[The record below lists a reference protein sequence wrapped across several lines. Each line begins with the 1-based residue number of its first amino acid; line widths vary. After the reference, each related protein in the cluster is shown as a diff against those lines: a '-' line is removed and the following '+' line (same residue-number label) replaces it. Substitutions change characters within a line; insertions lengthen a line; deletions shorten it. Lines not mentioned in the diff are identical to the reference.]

1 MDRRLQPSATR
12 DAWRAPADSSLAP
25 GESLAEFDF
34 TAVRAVSGAHVM
46 ALAKTDSWTRQGHDL
61 PSLGPPGTDKT
72 HFVVGIGR
80 LLDPREG
87 IAAATFYD

>member
-1 MDRRLQPSATR
+1 M
-12 DAWRAPADSSLAP
+12 
-25 GESLAEFDF
+25 EFDF

-46 ALAKTDSWTRQGHDL
+46 ALAKTDSWSRQGHDL
-61 PSLGPPGTDKT
+61 LALGPPGTDKT